1 MLFGLSLLT
10 NFLIACFLL
19 LSTFIYWINRRQDYF
34 KNLNVPFVPSTPLLG
49 VFKEAVLG
57 KIGIYDHVAAIYNR
71 PDVKDKPFFGMFLFH
86 KPSLMI
92 NDPELIKKI
101 LVKDF
106 ASFANRYSG
115 SDVHD
120 PLGNNNL
127 FSIKMP
133 LWKNMRGKLSPF
145 FSSGKL
151 KMMYYLLD
159 KISDDMIKHVNKRL
173 DQDGKVELEMKEL
186 ASLYSTDVIAS
197 CAYGVEANCLENP
210 NSEFRK
216 AGAAMFAPTLK
227 RKIEFPVFFMLP
239 QLMKL
244 FNFTLFS
251 SATTKFIQE
260 MVPSVMNDREKR
272 GAKRNDLIDTLLDLK
287 HIGIANDDPEL
298 SMDMLMAQAAV
309 FFAAGKLKI
318 LWD

>member
-10 NFLIACFLL
+10 NFLIASFLL
-19 LSTFIYWINRRQDYF
+19 LLTFVYWIYRRQDYF
-34 KNLNVPFVPSTPLLG
+34 KNLNVPYVPSIPLIG
-49 VFKEAVLG
+49 VFSDALFG

-86 KPSLMI
+86 KPSLMV

-120 PLGNNNL
+120 PLGNYNL

-151 KMMYYLLD
+151 KTMYYLLD
-159 KISDDMIKHVNKRL
+159 KIGDDMIKHINQRL
-173 DQDGKVELEMKEL
+173 DKDGKVELEMKEL
-186 ASLYSTDVIAS
+186 ASLYATDIIAS

-210 NSEFRK
+210 DAEFRK
-216 AGAAMFAPTLK
+216 AGAAIFAQTLK

-251 SATTKFIQE
+251 STTTKFIQE
-260 MVPSVMNDREKR
+260 MIPAVMNDREKR
-272 GAKRNDLIDTLLDLK
+272 GTKRNDLIDTLLELK
-287 HIGIANDDPEL
+287 LAGIANNDSE
-298 SMDMLMAQAAV
+298 STMDMLVAQAAV
-309 FFAAGKLKI
+309 FFSAGKF
-318 LWD
+318 DRF